1 MVTREQLT
9 RDLGGIAIVI
19 GLLLAVTFL
28 PPDTSL
34 SEARAKGAI
43 RACVPPLYP
52 PLVTGDAERPGI
64 DIEILRAVADHVG
77 VRLLLASNDA
87 IGRDFNPRH
96 WNVTRGTCEVLAGG
110 VVDSPLTRS
119 FLDVG
124 PSYAETGWAIIAPE
138 PLGDIE
144 GRTLGALT
152 LISGLDRIGLA
163 SYLRSKNV
171 TVRVVR
177 SREELVA
184 GIAAG
189 TLDGGV
195 SEALQAAELGSQNG
209 WWDGPLPT
217 PLARY
222 DLVFGLW
229 KGDLTL
235 KKEIEKSFRDLQSD
249 GTLETILRRYGVE
262 PLGELRTTSGVP
274 SRSALID
281 RG

>member
-1 MVTREQLT
+1 MPTREQLT
-9 RDLGGIAIVI
+9 RDLGGIAVVV

-34 SEARAKGAI
+34 SEARAKGTI
-43 RACVPPLYP
+43 RACVPTLYP
-52 PLVTGDAERPGI
+52 PLVTGHAERPGI
-64 DIEILRAVADHVG
+64 DIELLRAVADHIG

-119 FLDVG
+119 FLDIG
-124 PSYAETGWAIIAPE
+124 PSYAKTGWAILAPE
-138 PLGDIE
+138 PLGDVE
-144 GRTLGALT
+144 GLTLGALT

-163 SYLRSKNV
+163 SYLRGKNV
-171 TVRVVR
+171 TIRVVR
-177 SREELVA
+177 NREELVA
-184 GIAAG
+184 GIADG
-189 TLDGGV
+189 SLDGGV
-195 SEALQAAELGSQNG
+195 TEALQAAELASENG
-209 WWDGPLPT
+209 WWDGALPA

-235 KKEIEKSFRDLQSD
+235 KKEIVKAFGDLQSD

-262 PLGELRTTSGVP
+262 PIGAGSATSGV
-274 SRSALID
+274 
-281 RG
+281 